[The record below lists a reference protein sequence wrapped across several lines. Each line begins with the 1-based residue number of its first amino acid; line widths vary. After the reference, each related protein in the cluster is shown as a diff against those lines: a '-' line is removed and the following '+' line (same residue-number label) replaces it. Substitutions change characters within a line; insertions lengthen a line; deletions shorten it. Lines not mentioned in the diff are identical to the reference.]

1 VNEPR
6 TREGGASLQV
16 GPTLREEERKVV
28 TVVFAD
34 LTGSTALAERLDAE
48 DLRAI
53 LTSFFNGV
61 ATVVQQF
68 GGTVDKYAGDAV
80 MAVFGAPAAHED
92 DPERAIRAALGMVE
106 AVEHLN
112 AELDRDRGPRLGLRV
127 GVNTGTVIAGSIA
140 PGVQV
145 AYTVVGDAVNTA
157 QRLQSIAPPGG
168 VLVGRT
174 TRRLADRAFTFEELE
189 PVRVKGKAQPV
200 AAFRVVGPR
209 SQPGIG
215 AKLRSAL
222 VGRDAQLGA
231 LVAAV
236 DAVARG
242 EGRIALIT
250 GEPGIG
256 KSRLLSEAKRAGNA
270 RAVTGLEGRALAIAQ
285 GISYGPFVEIV
296 KRDAGIADDDPE
308 ATSWEKL
315 EQRARALF
323 GADADEELPFLASLA
338 GISLRGPAT
347 ERTRYLDAQA
357 MGLRIFATARRY
369 VTCLAAQRPL
379 VLIFEDWHW
388 ADGSSAA
395 LLEHLLPL
403 IDTLPLGIC
412 VASRPGEATSAI
424 AQLRQRAE
432 RDHAGRLVEVPLAPL
447 APADSERLMQNLL
460 TAGRIPSSIR
470 SLILGKAEGNPFFVE
485 ELVRA
490 LLDLGGIAYDEQDG
504 EWHATETLDRITIPD
519 TIQGLLVAYIDR
531 LDEDVKQVAKLAS
544 VLGRAF
550 LYRLLQKLADEG
562 EILDVALAE
571 LQHADLIRERTRIP
585 DLEYIFKHALIH
597 DAAYESILL
606 QRRKELHG
614 RAGEVIELVFT
625 GRLEEF
631 FGVLAYH
638 FARAERWEK
647 AQDYL
652 FKAAERAE
660 KIAGDAESL
669 EHYRHAVTAY
679 ARAFGDKWDP
689 VSRAGIERR
698 MGEALFRRGDHLEAH
713 EYLDRAL
720 ALLGVPVP
728 RSHRA
733 LLFAVI
739 RELLRQ
745 IGHRRLPGFV
755 WRQRHDPAPEEWVRA
770 LEVSGWIDFFAEPER
785 LVFDVGRL
793 LNLSEA
799 NDYPLGIA
807 YGSMGFGLIC
817 DALAL
822 PKFAGGY
829 YRRSV
834 KVAEALGHPL
844 AIGLAYNGLAYHEQH
859 ALGDGE
865 AADEHYRVSTD
876 AYRSAGDVRRWSS
889 PATLWSTLRRF
900 RGDLDGAIAIG
911 AEVAKA
917 GDDGGDDQM
926 RVWGLRVLG
935 SAYRHRGDLIAAED
949 HLRRAID
956 LAWLVPDYQSIVS
969 GAGYLGECLVAT
981 GRIDDAVAMLEDADR
996 IVRERRIRTF
1006 YATAT
1011 RIALPE
1017 AYLAAAERGD
1027 RARWLD
1033 NAKRALRDAQRHSR
1047 IDREAL
1053 PPLYRWRGR
1062 YEWLRGD
1069 KDRAR
1074 RWWGR
1079 SLVIAETLGSPY
1091 EALRTHGERARL
1103 DR

>member
-1 VNEPR
+1 MNEPR
-6 TREGGASLQV
+6 TRESGASLQV
-16 GPTLREEERKVV
+16 GLTLREEERKVV

-61 ATVVQQF
+61 ATVVQRF

-92 DPERAIRAALGMVE
+92 DPERAIGAALGMIE
-106 AVEHLN
+106 AVERLN
-112 AELDRDRGPRLGLRV
+112 ADLDRDRGPRLGLRV
-127 GVNTGTVIAGSIA
+127 GVNTGAVIAGSIA
-140 PGVQV
+140 PGVQA

-157 QRLQSIAPPGG
+157 QRLQSVAPPGG

-174 TRRLADRAFTFEELE
+174 TRRLADRSFSFEELE
-189 PVRVKGKAQPV
+189 PVRVKGKTEPV
-200 AAFRVVGPR
+200 AAFRVLGPR
-209 SQPGIG
+209 SQPGVSG
-215 AKLRSAL
+215 KLRSAL
-222 VGRDAQLGA
+222 VGREAQLAA

-296 KRDAGIADDDPE
+296 RRDAGIADDDPE
-308 ATSWEKL
+308 AASWDKL
-315 EQRARALF
+315 ARRAQTLF
-323 GADADEELPFLASLA
+323 GPDAEVELPFLASLA
-338 GISLRGPAT
+338 GLPLRGPAA

-369 VTCLAAQRPL
+369 VSGLAAQHPL
-379 VLIFEDWHW
+379 VLVFEDWHW

-403 IDTLPLGIC
+403 IETEPLGIC
-412 VASRPGEATSAI
+412 VASRPGEPTGAI

-432 RDHAGRLVEVPLAPL
+432 RDHGARLVEVPLAPL
-447 APADSERLMQNLL
+447 APADSERLMHNLL
-460 TAGRIPSSIR
+460 AAGRVPIAIR
-470 SLILGKAEGNPFFVE
+470 SLILDKAEGNPFFVE

-490 LLDLGGIAYDEQDG
+490 LLDLGGIAYDEQSG
-504 EWHATETLDRITIPD
+504 EWRPTETLDRITIPD
-519 TIQGLLVAYIDR
+519 TVQGLLVAYIDR

-550 LYRLLQKLADEG
+550 LYRLLQALADET
-562 EILDVALAE
+562 ETLDVALAE

-585 DLEYIFKHALIH
+585 DLEYVFKHALIH
-597 DAAYESILL
+597 DAAYESMLL
-606 QRRKELHG
+606 QRRKELHA
-614 RAGEVIELVFT
+614 RAGAVIELVFA

-647 AQDYL
+647 AQEYL
-652 FKAAERAE
+652 FKAGERAE
-660 KIAGDAESL
+660 KIAGDAEAL
-669 EHYRHAVTAY
+669 AHYRHAVTAY
-679 ARAFGDKWDP
+679 SRAFGERWDP

-698 MGEALFRRGDHLEAH
+698 IGEALFRRGDHLEAH

-728 RSHRA
+728 RSRRA
-733 LLFAVI
+733 LLLAIV

-755 WRQRHDPAPEEWVRA
+755 WRQRHDPAPDEWVRA

-799 NDYPLGIA
+799 NDHPLGIA

-822 PKFAGGY
+822 PSVARGY

-834 KVAEALGHPL
+834 AVAEKLGHPL

-859 ALGDGE
+859 ARGDGP
-865 AADEHYRVSTD
+865 AADEHYRVSTE

-900 RGDLDGAIAIG
+900 RGDLDGAIEIG
-911 AEVAKA
+911 GEVLKA

-935 SAYRHRGDLIAAED
+935 SAYRHRGDLAAAED
-949 HLRRAID
+949 HLRRALD

-969 GAGYLGECLVAT
+969 GTGYLAECLLAT

-1033 NAKRALRDAQRHSR
+1033 RAKRALHDADRHAR
-1047 IDREAL
+1047 IDQEARPAL
-1053 PPLYRWRGR
+1053 HRWRGR
-1062 YEWLRGD
+1062 YEWLSGRPD
-1069 KDRAR
+1069 QAR
-1074 RWWGR
+1074 RWWDR
-1079 SLVIAETLGSPY
+1079 SLAFAGTLGSPY
-1091 EALRTHGERARL
+1091 EAALTRSERARL